1 MTKKDLELK
10 LTAFIETQELAE
22 LAERT
27 LKSYKNAISK
37 FIDFV
42 PDNFELNKKLVINW
56 KNNLEKENFALKSRN
71 QFIVVVNKFLAYIDH
86 EDCTVK
92 QFKEQERASLEDY
105 ISQQEHKRMLRWA
118 KNLNMLEAYYIME
131 VFANSGIRTSELQYF
146 TVENLS
152 SNYIKGAYNKGKE
165 RVLIMTNELRRDLK
179 HYCKEN
185 KITSGYIFRSPDN
198 RYKNDPNRMV
208 NQSTVWRWL
217 KKIARK
223 AKINPNKIHAHAW
236 RHLFAKQCKEKG
248 IGLDEL
254 ADIFGHNDLNTTAL
268 YTKTSLKEKKEK
280 LERLWKNEY
289 QRRK

>member
-10 LTAFIETQELAE
+10 LSAFIETQELDE

-27 LKSYKNAISK
+27 LKSYKNAIKK

-42 PDNFELNKKLVINW
+42 PDQFELDKKIVISW
-56 KNNLEKENFALKSRN
+56 KSELEKGKYALKSRN
-71 QFIVVVNKFLAYIDH
+71 QFIVVVNKFLVYIGH

-131 VFANSGIRTSELQYF
+131 VFANSGIRVSELQYF

-198 RYKNDPNRMV
+198 RYKNDPNRMI

-280 LERLWKNEY
+280 LERLWK
-289 QRRK
+289 K